1 MKELFRENIIL
12 KILFILSFFLIG
24 LFHEFMACLF
34 LFFEFV
40 YLGYLFYK
48 RDIVVYDN
56 IHFILMIF
64 IVFMYLFVC
73 LFAIDKG
80 MALIGF
86 FKQLS
91 ILMFI
96 IILMQF
102 DKEERNELLLLIPF
116 LGILMIGISL
126 MGYFIPVMKNF
137 FIVNGR
143 IGGFFQY
150 PNTFALFLLIGCV
163 ILYAHRDF
171 YSNSNIFLPIL
182 LIGIILTGSR
192 AIYILTAIM
201 LIYVMKNNP
210 QYIKKILIFVT
221 TLILIVALINILKID
236 IKVLKRLTQFSFS
249 SSTLL
254 GRILYYKDGI
264 KVLLSHPLGL
274 GYLGYFFLEPSIQT
288 GVYSIRFI
296 HNDLLQIALDVGI
309 IPCIM
314 FISIIISSLFSQNVK
329 KENKIILG
337 LIIVHSLFDFDL
349 QYIAI
354 FLILILCIDI
364 YEGKKTKFI
373 SINYKII
380 GNAFIAISTVFS
392 LYLAV
397 SMSFQYF
404 NLTDLS
410 IKLLPFYTEA
420 KVTKLQNI
428 ENIKEGTQLAESIEK
443 YNSNLSII
451 YDVYALN
458 EMEKHNYDQMINYKE
473 QSLNLQKY
481 NMEAYDSY
489 ISMLYVCLDYYQNDS
504 TMQSKYIEKIKE
516 VPKTLNKLKKETDN
530 LAFKIHDQPS
540 FELSKQ
546 SKEIIDYVNNQ

>member
-1 MKELFRENIIL
+1 MKALFKENKIL

-24 LFHEFMACLF
+24 LFYEFMACLF

-40 YLGYLFYK
+40 YLGYLFYR

-116 LGILMIGISL
+116 LGILMIGISM
-126 MGYFIPVMKNF
+126 MGYFITVMKNF
-137 FIVNGR
+137 FIINGR

-163 ILYAHRDF
+163 VLYMHRDF
-171 YSNSNIFLPIL
+171 YTNSNVFLLIL

-210 QYIKKILIFVT
+210 KYIKKILIFVT
-221 TLILIVALINILKID
+221 TLILIVALINLLKID

-254 GRILYYKDGI
+254 GRMLYYKDGI
-264 KVLLSHPLGL
+264 KVLLSRPLGL
-274 GYLGYFFLEPSIQT
+274 GYLGYYFLEPSIQT

-296 HNDLLQIALDVGI
+296 HNDLLQIALDIGI

-314 FISIIISSLFSQNVK
+314 FIYIIISSLFSQNVK

-337 LIIVHSLFDFDL
+337 LIIAHSLFDFDL

-364 YEGKKTKFI
+364 YDGKKTKFI
-373 SINYKII
+373 SIDYKII

-420 KVTKLQNI
+420 KVAKLQNI
-428 ENIKEGTQLAESIEK
+428 ENIKEGTQLAKSIEK
-443 YNSNLSII
+443 SNSNLSII

-473 QSLNLQKY
+473 QSLNLQRY
-481 NMEAYDSY
+481 NIEAYDSY
-489 ISMLYVCLDYYQNDS
+489 INMLYICLDYYQNDS
-504 TMQSKYIEKIKE
+504 TMQNKYIGKIKE

-546 SKEIIDYVNNQ
+546 SKEIIDSF

>member
-1 MKELFRENIIL
+1 MKALFKENKIL

-24 LFHEFMACLF
+24 LFYEFMACLF

-40 YLGYLFYK
+40 YLGYLFYR

-116 LGILMIGISL
+116 LGILMIGISM
-126 MGYFIPVMKNF
+126 MGYFIPVMKSF
-137 FIVNGR
+137 FIINGR

-163 ILYAHRDF
+163 VLYMHRDF
-171 YSNSNIFLPIL
+171 YTNSNVFLLIL

-210 QYIKKILIFVT
+210 KYIKKILIFVT
-221 TLILIVALINILKID
+221 TLILIVALINLLKID

-254 GRILYYKDGI
+254 GRMLYYKDGI
-264 KVLLSHPLGL
+264 KVLLSRPLGL
-274 GYLGYFFLEPSIQT
+274 GYLGYYFLEPSIQT

-296 HNDLLQIALDVGI
+296 HNDLLQIALDIGI

-314 FISIIISSLFSQNVK
+314 FIYIIISSLFSQNVK

-337 LIIVHSLFDFDL
+337 LIIAHSLFDFDL

-364 YEGKKTKFI
+364 YDGKKTKFI
-373 SINYKII
+373 SIDYKII

-420 KVTKLQNI
+420 KVAKLQNI
-428 ENIKEGTQLAESIEK
+428 ENIKEGTQLAKSIEK
-443 YNSNLSII
+443 SNSNLSII
-451 YDVYALN
+451 YVVYALN

-473 QSLNLQKY
+473 QSLNLQRY
-481 NMEAYDSY
+481 NIEAYDSY
-489 ISMLYVCLDYYQNDS
+489 INMLYICLDYYQNDS
-504 TMQSKYIEKIKE
+504 TMQNKYIGKIKE

-546 SKEIIDYVNNQ
+546 SKEIIDYVKD

>member
-1 MKELFRENIIL
+1 MKALFKENKIL

-24 LFHEFMACLF
+24 LFYEFMACLF

-40 YLGYLFYK
+40 YLGYLFYR

-116 LGILMIGISL
+116 LGILMIGISM
-126 MGYFIPVMKNF
+126 MGYFIPVMKSF
-137 FIVNGR
+137 FIINGR

-163 ILYAHRDF
+163 VLYMHRDF
-171 YSNSNIFLPIL
+171 YTNSNVFLLIL

-210 QYIKKILIFVT
+210 KYIKKILIFVT
-221 TLILIVALINILKID
+221 TLILIVALINLLKID

-254 GRILYYKDGI
+254 GRMLYYKDGI
-264 KVLLSHPLGL
+264 KVLLSRPLGL
-274 GYLGYFFLEPSIQT
+274 GYLGYYFLEPSIQT

-296 HNDLLQIALDVGI
+296 HNDLLQIALDIGI

-314 FISIIISSLFSQNVK
+314 FIYIIISSLFSQNVK

-337 LIIVHSLFDFDL
+337 LIIAHSLFDFDL

-364 YEGKKTKFI
+364 YDGKKTKFI
-373 SINYKII
+373 SIDYKII

-420 KVTKLQNI
+420 KVAKLQNI
-428 ENIKEGTQLAESIEK
+428 ENIKEGTQLAKSIEK
-443 YNSNLSII
+443 SNSNLSII

-473 QSLNLQKY
+473 QSLNLQRY
-481 NMEAYDSY
+481 NIEAYDSY
-489 ISMLYVCLDYYQNDS
+489 INMLYICLDYYQNDS
-504 TMQSKYIEKIKE
+504 TMQNKYIGKIKE

-546 SKEIIDYVNNQ
+546 SKEIIDSF

>member
-1 MKELFRENIIL
+1 MKALFKENKIL

-24 LFHEFMACLF
+24 LFYEFMACLF

-40 YLGYLFYK
+40 YLGYLFYR

-116 LGILMIGISL
+116 LGILMIGISM
-126 MGYFIPVMKNF
+126 MGYFIPVMKSF
-137 FIVNGR
+137 FIINGR

-163 ILYAHRDF
+163 VLYMHRDF
-171 YSNSNIFLPIL
+171 YTNSNVFLLIL

-210 QYIKKILIFVT
+210 KYIKKILIFVT
-221 TLILIVALINILKID
+221 ALILIVALINLLKID

-254 GRILYYKDGI
+254 GRMLYYKDGI
-264 KVLLSHPLGL
+264 KVLLSRPLGL
-274 GYLGYFFLEPSIQT
+274 GYLGYYFLEPSIQT

-296 HNDLLQIALDVGI
+296 HNDLLQIALDIGI

-314 FISIIISSLFSQNVK
+314 FIYIIISSLFSQNVK

-337 LIIVHSLFDFDL
+337 LIIAHSLFDFDL

-364 YEGKKTKFI
+364 YDGKKTKFI
-373 SINYKII
+373 SIDYKII

-420 KVTKLQNI
+420 KVAKLQNI
-428 ENIKEGTQLAESIEK
+428 ENIKEGTQLAKSIEK
-443 YNSNLSII
+443 SNSNLSII

-473 QSLNLQKY
+473 QSLNLQRY
-481 NMEAYDSY
+481 NIEAYDSY
-489 ISMLYVCLDYYQNDS
+489 INMLYICLDYYQNDS
-504 TMQSKYIEKIKE
+504 TMQNKYIGKIKE

-546 SKEIIDYVNNQ
+546 SKEIIDSF

>member
-1 MKELFRENIIL
+1 MKALFKENKIL

-24 LFHEFMACLF
+24 LFYEFMACLF

-40 YLGYLFYK
+40 YLGYLFYR

-116 LGILMIGISL
+116 LGILMIGISM
-126 MGYFIPVMKNF
+126 MGYFIPVMKSF
-137 FIVNGR
+137 FIINGR

-163 ILYAHRDF
+163 VLYMHRDF
-171 YSNSNIFLPIL
+171 YTNSNVFLLIL

-210 QYIKKILIFVT
+210 KYIKKILIFVT
-221 TLILIVALINILKID
+221 TLILIVALINLLKID

-254 GRILYYKDGI
+254 GRMLYYKDGI
-264 KVLLSHPLGL
+264 KVLLSRPLGL
-274 GYLGYFFLEPSIQT
+274 GYLGYYFLEPSIQT

-296 HNDLLQIALDVGI
+296 HNDLLQIALDIGI

-314 FISIIISSLFSQNVK
+314 FIYIIISSLFSQNVK

-337 LIIVHSLFDFDL
+337 LIIAHSLFDFDL

-364 YEGKKTKFI
+364 YDGKKTKFI
-373 SINYKII
+373 SIDYKII

-420 KVTKLQNI
+420 KVAKLQNI
-428 ENIKEGTQLAESIEK
+428 ENIKEGTQLAKSIEK
-443 YNSNLSII
+443 SNSNLSII

-458 EMEKHNYDQMINYKE
+458 EMGKHNYDQMINYKE
-473 QSLNLQKY
+473 QSLNLQRY
-481 NMEAYDSY
+481 NIEAYDSY
-489 ISMLYVCLDYYQNDS
+489 INMLYICLDYYQNDS
-504 TMQSKYIEKIKE
+504 TMQNKYIGKIKE

-546 SKEIIDYVNNQ
+546 SKEIIDYVKD

>member
-1 MKELFRENIIL
+1 MKALFKENKIL

-24 LFHEFMACLF
+24 LFYEFMACLF

-40 YLGYLFYK
+40 YLGYLFYR

-116 LGILMIGISL
+116 LGILMIGISM
-126 MGYFIPVMKNF
+126 MGYFILVMKSF
-137 FIVNGR
+137 FIINGR

-163 ILYAHRDF
+163 VLYMHRDF
-171 YSNSNIFLPIL
+171 YTNSNVFLLIL

-210 QYIKKILIFVT
+210 KYIKKILIFVT
-221 TLILIVALINILKID
+221 TLILIVALINLLKID

-254 GRILYYKDGI
+254 GRMLYYKDGI
-264 KVLLSHPLGL
+264 KVLLSRPLGL
-274 GYLGYFFLEPSIQT
+274 GYLGYYFLEPSIQT

-296 HNDLLQIALDVGI
+296 HNDLLQIALDIGI

-314 FISIIISSLFSQNVK
+314 FIYIIISSLFSQNVK

-337 LIIVHSLFDFDL
+337 LIIAHSLFDFDL

-364 YEGKKTKFI
+364 YDGKKTKFI
-373 SINYKII
+373 SIDYKII

-420 KVTKLQNI
+420 KVAKLQNI
-428 ENIKEGTQLAESIEK
+428 ENIKEGTQLAKSIEK
-443 YNSNLSII
+443 SNSNLSII

-473 QSLNLQKY
+473 QSLNLQRY
-481 NMEAYDSY
+481 NIEAYDSY
-489 ISMLYVCLDYYQNDS
+489 INMLYICLDYYQNDS
-504 TMQSKYIEKIKE
+504 TMQNKYIGKIKE

-546 SKEIIDYVNNQ
+546 SKEIIDYVKD

>member
-1 MKELFRENIIL
+1 MKALFKENKIL

-24 LFHEFMACLF
+24 LFYEFMACLF

-40 YLGYLFYK
+40 YLGYLFYR

-116 LGILMIGISL
+116 LGILMIGISM
-126 MGYFIPVMKNF
+126 MGYFIPVMKSF
-137 FIVNGR
+137 FIINGR

-150 PNTFALFLLIGCV
+150 PNTFALFLLIVCV
-163 ILYAHRDF
+163 VLYMHRDF
-171 YSNSNIFLPIL
+171 YTNSNVFLLIL

-210 QYIKKILIFVT
+210 KYIKKILIFVT
-221 TLILIVALINILKID
+221 TLILIVALINLLKID

-254 GRILYYKDGI
+254 GRMLYYKDGI
-264 KVLLSHPLGL
+264 KVLLSRPLGL
-274 GYLGYFFLEPSIQT
+274 GYLGYYFLEPSIQT

-296 HNDLLQIALDVGI
+296 HNDLLQIALDIGI

-314 FISIIISSLFSQNVK
+314 FIYIIISSLFSQNVK

-337 LIIVHSLFDFDL
+337 LIIAHSLFDFDL

-364 YEGKKTKFI
+364 YDGKKTKFI
-373 SINYKII
+373 SIDYKII

-420 KVTKLQNI
+420 KVAKLQNI
-428 ENIKEGTQLAESIEK
+428 ENIKEGTQLAKSIEK
-443 YNSNLSII
+443 SNSNLSII

-473 QSLNLQKY
+473 QSLNLQRY
-481 NMEAYDSY
+481 NIEAYDSY
-489 ISMLYVCLDYYQNDS
+489 INMLYICLDYYQNDS
-504 TMQSKYIEKIKE
+504 TMQNKYIGKIKE

-546 SKEIIDYVNNQ
+546 SKEIIDSF

>member
-1 MKELFRENIIL
+1 MKALFKENKIL

-24 LFHEFMACLF
+24 LFYEFMACLF

-40 YLGYLFYK
+40 YLGYLFYR

-73 LFAIDKG
+73 FFAIDKG

-116 LGILMIGISL
+116 LGILMIGISM
-126 MGYFIPVMKNF
+126 MGYFIPVMKSF
-137 FIVNGR
+137 FIINGR

-163 ILYAHRDF
+163 VLYMHRDF
-171 YSNSNIFLPIL
+171 YTNSNIFLLIL

-210 QYIKKILIFVT
+210 KYIKKILIFVT
-221 TLILIVALINILKID
+221 TLILIVALINLLKID

-254 GRILYYKDGI
+254 GRMLYYKDGI
-264 KVLLSHPLGL
+264 KVLLSRPLGL
-274 GYLGYFFLEPSIQT
+274 GYLGYYFLEPSIQT

-296 HNDLLQIALDVGI
+296 HNDLLQIALDIGI

-314 FISIIISSLFSQNVK
+314 FIYIIISSLFSQNVK

-337 LIIVHSLFDFDL
+337 LIIAHSLFDFDL

-364 YEGKKTKFI
+364 YDGKKTKFI
-373 SINYKII
+373 SIDYKII

-420 KVTKLQNI
+420 KVAKLQNI
-428 ENIKEGTQLAESIEK
+428 ENIKEGTQLAKSIEK
-443 YNSNLSII
+443 SNSNLSII

-473 QSLNLQKY
+473 QSLNLQRY
-481 NMEAYDSY
+481 NIEAYDSY
-489 ISMLYVCLDYYQNDS
+489 INMLYICLDYYQNDS
-504 TMQSKYIEKIKE
+504 TMQNKYIGKIKE

-546 SKEIIDYVNNQ
+546 SKEIIDYVKD

>member
-1 MKELFRENIIL
+1 MKALFKENKIL

-24 LFHEFMACLF
+24 LFYEFMACLF

-40 YLGYLFYK
+40 YLGYLFYR

-116 LGILMIGISL
+116 LGILMIGISM
-126 MGYFIPVMKNF
+126 MGYFIPVMKSF
-137 FIVNGR
+137 FIINGR

-163 ILYAHRDF
+163 VLYMHRDF
-171 YSNSNIFLPIL
+171 YTNSNVFLLIL

-210 QYIKKILIFVT
+210 KYIKKILIFVT
-221 TLILIVALINILKID
+221 TLILIVALINLLKID

-254 GRILYYKDGI
+254 GRMLYYKDGI
-264 KVLLSHPLGL
+264 KVLLSRPLGL
-274 GYLGYFFLEPSIQT
+274 GYLGYYFLEPSIQT

-296 HNDLLQIALDVGI
+296 HNDLLQIALDIGI

-314 FISIIISSLFSQNVK
+314 FIYIIISSLFSQNVK

-337 LIIVHSLFDFDL
+337 LIIAHSLFDFDL

-364 YEGKKTKFI
+364 YDGKKTKFI
-373 SINYKII
+373 SIDYKII

-420 KVTKLQNI
+420 KVAKLQNI
-428 ENIKEGTQLAESIEK
+428 ENIKEGTQLAKSIEK
-443 YNSNLSII
+443 SNSNLSII

-473 QSLNLQKY
+473 QSLNLQRY
-481 NMEAYDSY
+481 NIEAYDSY
-489 ISMLYVCLDYYQNDS
+489 INMLYICLDYYQNDS
-504 TMQSKYIEKIKE
+504 TMQNKYIGKIKE

-546 SKEIIDYVNNQ
+546 SKEIIDYVKD

>member
-1 MKELFRENIIL
+1 MKALFKENKIL

-24 LFHEFMACLF
+24 LFYEFMACLF

-40 YLGYLFYK
+40 YLGYLFYR

-116 LGILMIGISL
+116 LGILMIGISM
-126 MGYFIPVMKNF
+126 MGYFIPVMKSF
-137 FIVNGR
+137 FIINGR

-163 ILYAHRDF
+163 VLYMHRDF
-171 YSNSNIFLPIL
+171 YTNSNVFLLIL

-210 QYIKKILIFVT
+210 KYIKKILIFVT
-221 TLILIVALINILKID
+221 TLILIVALINLLKID

-254 GRILYYKDGI
+254 GRMLYYKDGI
-264 KVLLSHPLGL
+264 KVLLSRLLGL
-274 GYLGYFFLEPSIQT
+274 GYLGYYFLEPSIQT

-296 HNDLLQIALDVGI
+296 HNDLLQIALDIGI

-314 FISIIISSLFSQNVK
+314 FIYIIISSLFSQNVK

-337 LIIVHSLFDFDL
+337 LIIAHSLFDFDL

-364 YEGKKTKFI
+364 YDGKKTKFI
-373 SINYKII
+373 SIDYKII

-420 KVTKLQNI
+420 KVAKLQNI
-428 ENIKEGTQLAESIEK
+428 ENIKEGTQLAKSIEK
-443 YNSNLSII
+443 SNSNLSII

-473 QSLNLQKY
+473 QSLNLQRY
-481 NMEAYDSY
+481 NIEAYDSY
-489 ISMLYVCLDYYQNDS
+489 INMLYICLDYYQNDS
-504 TMQSKYIEKIKE
+504 TMQNKYIGKIKE

-546 SKEIIDYVNNQ
+546 SKEIIDSF

>member
-1 MKELFRENIIL
+1 MKALFKENKIL

-24 LFHEFMACLF
+24 LFYEFMACLF

-40 YLGYLFYK
+40 YLGYLFYR

-116 LGILMIGISL
+116 LGILMIGISM
-126 MGYFIPVMKNF
+126 MGYFIPVMKSF
-137 FIVNGR
+137 FIINGR

-150 PNTFALFLLIGCV
+150 PNTFALFLLIGYV
-163 ILYAHRDF
+163 VLYMHRDF
-171 YSNSNIFLPIL
+171 YTNSNVFLLIL

-210 QYIKKILIFVT
+210 KYIKKILIFVT
-221 TLILIVALINILKID
+221 TLILIVALINLLKID

-254 GRILYYKDGI
+254 GRMLYYKDGI
-264 KVLLSHPLGL
+264 KVLLSRPLGL
-274 GYLGYFFLEPSIQT
+274 GYLGYYFLEPSIQT

-296 HNDLLQIALDVGI
+296 HNDLLQIALDIGI

-314 FISIIISSLFSQNVK
+314 FIYIIISSLFSQNVK

-337 LIIVHSLFDFDL
+337 LIIAHSLFDFDL

-364 YEGKKTKFI
+364 YDGKKTKFI
-373 SINYKII
+373 SIDYKII

-420 KVTKLQNI
+420 KVAKLQNI
-428 ENIKEGTQLAESIEK
+428 ENIKEGTQLAKSIEK
-443 YNSNLSII
+443 SNSNLSII

-473 QSLNLQKY
+473 QSLNLQRY
-481 NMEAYDSY
+481 NIEAYDSY
-489 ISMLYVCLDYYQNDS
+489 INMLYICLDYYQNDS
-504 TMQSKYIEKIKE
+504 TMQNKYIGKIKE

-546 SKEIIDYVNNQ
+546 SKEIIDSF

>member
-1 MKELFRENIIL
+1 MKALFKENKIL

-24 LFHEFMACLF
+24 LFYEFMACLF

-40 YLGYLFYK
+40 YLGYLFYR

-91 ILMFI
+91 ILVFI

-116 LGILMIGISL
+116 LGILMIGISM
-126 MGYFIPVMKNF
+126 MGYFIPVMKSF

-163 ILYAHRDF
+163 VLYMHRDF
-171 YSNSNIFLPIL
+171 YTNSNVFLLIL
-182 LIGIILTGSR
+182 LIGIISTGSR

-210 QYIKKILIFVT
+210 KYIKKILIFVI
-221 TLILIVALINILKID
+221 TLILIVALINLLKID

-274 GYLGYFFLEPSIQT
+274 GYLGYYFLEPSIQT

-296 HNDLLQIALDVGI
+296 HNDLLQIALDIGI

-314 FISIIISSLFSQNVK
+314 FICIIISSLFSQNVK

-337 LIIVHSLFDFDL
+337 LIIAHSLFDFDL

-364 YEGKKTKFI
+364 YDGKKTKFI
-373 SINYKII
+373 SIDYKII

-420 KVTKLQNI
+420 KVAKLQNI
-428 ENIKEGTQLAESIEK
+428 ENIKEGTQLAKSIEK

-473 QSLNLQKY
+473 QSLNLQRY
-481 NMEAYDSY
+481 NIEAYDSY
-489 ISMLYVCLDYYQNDS
+489 INMLYICLDYYQNDS
-504 TMQSKYIEKIKE
+504 TMQNKYIEKIKE

-546 SKEIIDYVNNQ
+546 SKEIIDYVKD